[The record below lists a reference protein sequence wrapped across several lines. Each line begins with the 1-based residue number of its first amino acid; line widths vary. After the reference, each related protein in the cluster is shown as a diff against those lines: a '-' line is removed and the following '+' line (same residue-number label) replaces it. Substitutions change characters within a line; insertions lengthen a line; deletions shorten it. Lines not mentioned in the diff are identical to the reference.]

1 MFQNKEP
8 YLLLFE
14 EKKRQ
19 FVRIDLLVENRLN
32 GNSDDR
38 TSFIMELKLN
48 QQHELYTEDLKI
60 YSNLAHLKTL
70 MNLSSKTLIRLVRH
84 EGKTFRVVKVFCFS
98 FERT

>member
-1 MFQNKEP
+1 M
-8 YLLLFE
+8 FE

-32 GNSDDR
+32 DNSDDR

-48 QQHELYTEDLKI
+48 QQRELYTEDLKI

-70 MNLSSKTLIRLVRH
+70 MKLSSKTLIHLVRH
-84 EGKTFRVVKVFCFS
+84 EGKTFRVVKVFCSS

>member
-1 MFQNKEP
+1 MS
-8 YLLLFE
+8 E

-32 GNSDDR
+32 DNSDDR

-48 QQHELYTEDLKI
+48 QQRELYTEDLKI

-70 MNLSSKTLIRLVRH
+70 MKLSSKTLIRLVRH
-84 EGKTFRVVKVFCFS
+84 EGKTFRVVKVFCSS